1 MSDASSQP
9 AVPIIVLLG
18 EARRALHMN
27 QAEFAHR
34 IGSSKR
40 TVQRWETNRAS
51 PGHHDLQNLAD
62 AVRPHDP
69 DLADQIDAWAP
80 RPAPSP
86 PPAPPP
92 APPPVIAAPLPP
104 PIPRSVFVNAIV
116 CATVEATG
124 LKPSEVRAML
134 LPAFLEAARA
144 QVTAADVAAELE
156 ASTTGKPREA

>member
-1 MSDASSQP
+1 VSGASLQP
-9 AVPIIVLLG
+9 SVPIIVLLG
-18 EARRALHMN
+18 EARRALRMN

-51 PGHHDLQNLAD
+51 PAHHDLQNLAD

-69 DLADQIDAWAP
+69 DLADKIDAWAP
-80 RPAPSP
+80 RPAPS
-86 PPAPPP
+86 ALP

-116 CATVEATG
+116 CATVEASG

-144 QVTAADVAAELE
+144 RVTAADVAAELE
-156 ASTTGKPREA
+156 ASITGETREG

>member
-1 MSDASSQP
+1 
-9 AVPIIVLLG
+9 
-18 EARRALHMN
+18 MN
-27 QAEFAHR
+27 QADFAHR

-51 PGHHDLQNLAD
+51 PAHHDLQNLAD

-69 DLADQIDAWAP
+69 DLADKIDAWAP
-80 RPAPSP
+80 RPAPSA

-92 APPPVIAAPLPP
+92 PPPVIAAPLPP

-116 CATVEATG
+116 CATVEASG

-144 QVTAADVAAELE
+144 RVTAADVAAELE
-156 ASTTGKPREA
+156 ASITGKTREG

>member
-1 MSDASSQP
+1 MSGASLQP
-9 AVPIIVLLG
+9 PVPIIVLLG

-27 QAEFAHR
+27 QADFAHR

-51 PGHHDLQNLAD
+51 PAHHNLLNLAD

-69 DLADQIDAWAP
+69 DLADKIDAWAP
-80 RPAPSP
+80 RPAPSA

-92 APPPVIAAPLPP
+92 PPPVIAAPLPP

-116 CATVEATG
+116 CATVEASG
-124 LKPSEVRAML
+124 LKTSEVRAML

-144 QVTAADVAAELE
+144 RVTAADVAAELE
-156 ASTTGKPREA
+156 ASITGKTREG